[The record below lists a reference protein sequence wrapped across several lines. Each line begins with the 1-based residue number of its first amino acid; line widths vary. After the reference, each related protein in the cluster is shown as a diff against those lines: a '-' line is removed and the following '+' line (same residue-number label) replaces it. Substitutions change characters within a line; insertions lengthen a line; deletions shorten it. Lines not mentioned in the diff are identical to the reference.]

1 MLRLLNIVAICALIG
16 SAVYAY
22 SIKYQTAYRAE
33 QIAKTKIEI
42 KQERDAI
49 AVLRAEWAY
58 MTRPERIQKLADKY
72 LDLKP
77 LSLAQIAAATS
88 LPQKSRNDSIGDK
101 LGEIGLSLPATPAAA
116 PATPT
121 TPKSDTPK
129 AKAAT
134 PKVVATTK
142 APSASQQSPSRE
154 QKKRRRSQDA
164 GHDRNLSSTNRQG
177 PVEIWRGMIRRAPSR
192 RALTRARR
200 ACASSRCFFLAIYG
214 VICGRLVYLGLK
226 PEPATIRVAPPPKRW
241 RRRVPTCSTAM
252 ARSWRPT

>member
-33 QIAKTKIEI
+33 QIAKTRIEI

-58 MTRPERIQKLADKY
+58 MTRPERLQPLADKY
-72 LDLKP
+72 LPDLRP
-77 LSLAQIAAATS
+77 LQVTQIVAATS
-88 LPQKSRNDSIGDK
+88 LPQKTHSDFIGAK
-101 LGEIGLSLPATPAAA
+101 LSEIGLSLPATPAAA

-134 PKVVATTK
+134 PKVAATTK

-154 QKKRRRSQDA
+154 QKK
-164 GHDRNLSSTNRQG
+164 
-177 PVEIWRGMIRRAPSR
+177 P
-192 RALTRARR
+192 
-200 ACASSRCFFLAIYG
+200 
-214 VICGRLVYLGLK
+214 
-226 PEPATIRVAPPPKRW
+226 
-241 RRRVPTCSTAM
+241 
-252 ARSWRPT
+252 

>member
-33 QIAKTKIEI
+33 QIAKTRIEI

-58 MTRPERIQKLADKY
+58 MTRPERLQPLADKY
-72 LDLKP
+72 LPDLRP
-77 LSLAQIAAATS
+77 LQVTQIVAATS
-88 LPQKSRNDSIGDK
+88 LPQKTHSDSIGAK
-101 LGEIGLSLPATPAAA
+101 LSEIGLSLPATPAAA

-134 PKVVATTK
+134 PKVAATTK
-142 APSASQQSPSRE
+142 APSASMSRE
-154 QKKRRRSQDA
+154 QKK
-164 GHDRNLSSTNRQG
+164 
-177 PVEIWRGMIRRAPSR
+177 P
-192 RALTRARR
+192 
-200 ACASSRCFFLAIYG
+200 
-214 VICGRLVYLGLK
+214 
-226 PEPATIRVAPPPKRW
+226 
-241 RRRVPTCSTAM
+241 
-252 ARSWRPT
+252 